1 MAEETR
7 EYGRDAAASRPSPKA
22 TVDSPAAVT
31 GSREAVADPREAIAR
46 AHRDWETTADSLSQ
60 LVCLVGAD
68 GRVLRVNRA
77 VQTWQLGVIDEVLGS
92 DLHTL
97 LHTRRCLGGCTLAG
111 FLKNAWT
118 STELGIPDEFE
129 LFDNQLERTIAVA
142 LRPIADEGQR
152 ASDEQPRAVMVVT
165 DVTPLRLARLALERL
180 NDSLETRVRERTT
193 ELQNANRGLQNEVA
207 RREAAEAALR
217 LSRNEQELLSQQLIQ
232 VQESE
237 RHRIAQELHDSI
249 GQSLTAIK
257 YSLERTEELLRK
269 GRSPDAQPLLTR
281 SIGRVRDTIKEIRSI
296 AMNLRPSVLDDLGVA
311 SALEWLCREFAD
323 TYGHIDVTTDISAA
337 DSDIP
342 RRLVT
347 TVFRCAQELLN
358 NVAKHARARH
368 VSIGLC
374 KDENGVTLL
383 VCDDGVGLPP
393 ADASGSFGR
402 GHGIRNLR
410 ERAQMTGGRMTLTDD
425 QHGGTR
431 AQLLWP
437 PTTTD
442 SSI

>member
-1 MAEETR
+1 MSEETR
-7 EYGRDAAASRPSPKA
+7 EAA
-22 TVDSPAAVT
+22 T
-31 GSREAVADPREAIAR
+31 DPHEAIAR

-60 LVCLVGAD
+60 LVCLVGAH

-77 VQTWQLGVIDEVLGS
+77 VETWQLGLIDEVLGS
-92 DLHTL
+92 DLHSL

-152 ASDEQPRAVMVVT
+152 SGDDQPRAVMVVT

-180 NDSLETRVRERTT
+180 NDSLETRVRERTA
-193 ELQNANRGLQNEVA
+193 ELQNVNRGLQNEVA

-217 LSRNEQELLSQQLIQ
+217 LARNEQELLSQQLIQ
-232 VQESE
+232 AQESE

-257 YSLERTEELLRK
+257 YSLERTEELLSK

-368 VSIGLC
+368 VSVGLF
-374 KDENGVTLL
+374 KDDSGVTLL

-410 ERAQMTGGRMTLTDD
+410 ERAQMTGGRMSLAAD

-442 SSI
+442 LGI